1 MPQCKFKQT
10 GAWSNPSSAIADPS
24 CTLLFWLLSGNAGQ
38 RDLPAI
44 QWHYAV
50 AVVTSLTFTMMLMF
64 KVSGAV
70 FLAQG
75 AFEGIS
81 CRPAVVAEV
90 LLAAFAV
97 FIHVPVAAAGV

>member
-1 MPQCKFKQT
+1 MAAVGYC
-10 GAWSNPSSAIADPS
+10 
-24 CTLLFWLLSGNAGQ
+24 NAGQ

-44 QWHYAV
+44 QWHYT
-50 AVVTSLTFTMMLMF
+50 VVTSLTFTMVLLF

-75 AFEGIS
+75 AFVGIA